1 MKCALPWSQAVC
13 SVLLYAELHACTMLH
28 ARVHPRES
36 TAGAQFSHPRTD
48 SGIPP
53 SRARTRRSSSS
64 CPCPGPAFHCARAG
78 CMHAQ
83 HRHSVAGRPAHNNT
97 AVCRCACSSRDRVC
111 SRPARGRAG
120 TNACAGTCRGSQP
133 CTPRPLGRFSSRAPG
148 SIRLRLELPMLPLRD
163 RPRST
168 LANCPPSVDRRCGS
182 IVKQCTRTGV
192 VCFSA
197 SVVTLCCA
205 PIAVR

>member
-1 MKCALPWSQAVC
+1 MHACILASLPQALSFHTREPIPAFRR
-13 SVLLYAELHACTMLH
+13 AELERGDRA
-28 ARVHPRES
+28 A
-36 TAGAQFSHPRTD
+36 
-48 SGIPP
+48 
-53 SRARTRRSSSS
+53 RARALAQHST
-64 CPCPGPAFHCARAG
+64 ARAG

-182 IVKQCTRTGV
+182 IVKQCTR
-192 VCFSA
+192 
-197 SVVTLCCA
+197 L
-205 PIAVR
+205 